1 MEKPKILLVDDE
13 PAIHKTFKKALKK
26 EGYELLLAENGL
38 EAVKIL
44 KRSIPDLIFL
54 DLRMPVMD
62 GLEFLAKID
71 IKPEDPYLVVVIT
84 AHGDEQ
90 DVRKSYDLGVN
101 FFLRKPLSMIEICCL
116 ARRCIGLKAVE
127 REIRKHRDDLEALV
141 EERTVTINEQ
151 LRFQQHL
158 IDSIPTP
165 VFFKD
170 IKLKYLGCNTAF
182 EDAAGLA
189 KEEIVGKTVHDII
202 HEKETA
208 ELHHKKEKEVLK
220 KKGMATFESPIVF
233 GDGNQHDMM
242 VCIATFTNM
251 ENAVGGVIGTM
262 FDITRRRQAE
272 YALTLRSQELEEAN
286 SALRVVLDQIGNA
299 KLEVERRVFRNI
311 KELVL
316 PDLDKLRSKMVNSR
330 DATTIDI
337 IKSNLAKL
345 TTSPTQRLSSIY
357 MTLSPREIQIAD
369 FVRMG
374 KSNKSIALMLNISRS
389 AVEFHRNN
397 LREKLGLKNKKLN
410 LRSYLMNLE

>member
-1 MEKPKILLVDDE
+1 MEKQKILLVDDE
-13 PAIHKTFKKALKK
+13 SAIHKTFKKALKN
-26 EGYELLLAENGL
+26 EGYDLLLAENGL
-38 EAVKIL
+38 EALKIL
-44 KRSIPDLIFL
+44 KQSTPNLIFL

-62 GLEFLAKID
+62 GLEFLGKID

-90 DVRKSYDLGVN
+90 DVRKSYDRGVN

-116 ARRCIGLKAVE
+116 ARRCIEVKAVE
-127 REIRKHRDDLEALV
+127 REIRKHRDNLEALV
-141 EERTVTINEQ
+141 KERTETINEQ

-170 IKLKYLGCNTAF
+170 TKLKYFGCNTAF
-182 EDAAGLA
+182 EDAMGLA
-189 KEEIVGKTVHDII
+189 KEKIIGKSVYDII

-220 KKGMATFESPIVF
+220 KGMVTFESPIMF
-233 GDGNQHDMM
+233 GDGNQHNIM
-242 VCIATFTNM
+242 VSIATFTNT
-251 ENAVGGVIGTM
+251 ENAVAGVIGTM

-316 PDLDKLRSKMVNSR
+316 PDLDKLKSKMINSR
-330 DATTIDI
+330 EATDIDI

-374 KSNKSIALMLNISRS
+374 KSNKAIALMLNISRS

-397 LREKLGLKNKKLN
+397 LREKLGLKNKKMN